1 MSVGQSIWKVDK
13 IPERLPFAK
22 LKNENELEDMICQDM
37 GILYE
42 NWLPIG
48 RQVVTEFGGKIDVM
62 AIDESGNLI
71 VIELKKNKTPREVI
85 TQLLIMLPG

>member
-1 MSVGQSIWKVDK
+1 MPVGQSIWKVDK

-42 NWLPIG
+42 NWLP
-48 RQVVTEFGGKIDVM
+48 E
-62 AIDESGNLI
+62 
-71 VIELKKNKTPREVI
+71 
-85 TQLLIMLPG
+85 